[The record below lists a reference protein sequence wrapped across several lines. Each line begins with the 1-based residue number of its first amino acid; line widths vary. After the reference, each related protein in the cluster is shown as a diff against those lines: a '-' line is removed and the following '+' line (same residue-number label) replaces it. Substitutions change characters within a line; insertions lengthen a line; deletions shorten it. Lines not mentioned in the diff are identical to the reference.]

1 MCVCVCVWERERER
15 ERERGCGT
23 ILGKTNVKVVGK
35 WIKKVE
41 NTSSHLMVPEDVKVC
56 HLVIIRQG
64 IILVGDD
71 TVEERH
77 KVMDIG
83 FF

>member
-1 MCVCVCVWERERER
+1 M
-15 ERERGCGT
+15 
-23 ILGKTNVKVVGK
+23 
-35 WIKKVE
+35 E
-41 NTSSHLMVPEDVKVC
+41 NTSSHLKVPEDVKVC
-56 HLVIIRQG
+56 NLDIIRQG